1 MKKLL
6 VGICLVS
13 SVSAFATDFTAKMED
28 VNCTIKNGVVTRT
41 QTFGKDALGSI
52 TETKTVKMNAEALI
66 MKAMETSSQLP
77 AGADDEYVYTMIHEG
92 KSYTLTTSD
101 SKESMFLIRMIT
113 KSCR

>member
-1 MKKLL
+1 MKNLFIT
-6 VGICLVS
+6 ICLVS

-41 QTFGKDALGSI
+41 QTFGKEALGSI
-52 TETKTVKMNAEALI
+52 TETKTVKMNAESLI
-66 MKAMETSSQLP
+66 MKAMETSTQTP
-77 AGADDEYVYTMIHEG
+77 AGADEDYVYSMNHEG
-92 KSYTLTTSD
+92 KTYTLNVND

>member
-1 MKKLL
+1 MKNLFIA
-6 VGICLVS
+6 ICLVS

-28 VNCTIKNGVVTRT
+28 VNCTIKNGIVTRT
-41 QTFGKDALGSI
+41 QTFGKEALGSI
-52 TETKTVKMNAEALI
+52 TETKSVSMKADALI

-77 AGADDEYVYTMIHEG
+77 AGAQDEYVYTMIHEG
-92 KSYTLTTSD
+92 KTYTLNTSD

>member
-1 MKKLL
+1 MKNLFIA
-6 VGICLVS
+6 ICLVS

-52 TETKTVKMNAEALI
+52 TETKNVKMNAEALI
-66 MKAMETSSQLP
+66 MKAMETSTQVP
-77 AGADDEYVYTMIHEG
+77 AGADEDYVYSMTHEG
-92 KSYTLTTSD
+92 KTYTLTTSD